1 MPEPQS
7 AQGRLAGRRIIVT
20 GAASG
25 IGRATAELFHR
36 EGARLALIDRAADA
50 LACVADALG
59 AIALPLDLAD
69 TPALAGVVDRAA
81 SGMGGLDGIVNS
93 AGVGGGRPIEAI
105 DSAFLAMIIAI
116 NFTAPFLLCGAAV
129 PHMLAAGGGT
139 VVNIAS
145 GQALL
150 PNTPNVTAYA
160 GTKGGLVA
168 FTKSLAAEKAPLI
181 RANAIC
187 PGLTDTPMG
196 AALFAGW
203 DGDPADLPALRAY
216 ALGRMA
222 EPIEIAQAALFLT
235 SEESSYVTGVALAV
249 DGGRCFH

>member
-1 MPEPQS
+1 MAEPRP
-7 AQGRLAGRRIIVT
+7 AGERLTGRRIIVT

-36 EGARLALIDRAADA
+36 QGARLVLIDRNEAA
-50 LACVADALG
+50 LTTVADALE
-59 AIALPLDLAD
+59 AAALPLDLAD
-69 TPALAGVVDRAA
+69 SSALAGAVERAA
-81 SGMGGLDGIVNS
+81 SVMQGLDGIVNA
-93 AGVGGGRPIEAI
+93 AGVGGGKPIEEI
-105 DSAFLAMIIAI
+105 EPAFLAMVVAV
-116 NFTAPFLLCGAAV
+116 NFTAPLLLCGAAV
-129 PHMLAAGGGT
+129 PHMLQAGHGT
-139 VVNIAS
+139 VVNVAS

-150 PNTPNVTAYA
+150 PNAPNITAYA

-187 PGLTDTPMG
+187 PGLTNTPMG
-196 AALFAGW
+196 SALFADW
-203 DGDPADLPALRAY
+203 KGDPADLPALGAY
-216 ALGRMA
+216 ALKRMA

-235 SEESSYVTGVALAV
+235 SDESSYITGVALAV